1 MLLPGL
7 KIATIIAVF
16 GLFLTLIQPKA
27 NAEDIPAN
35 CPVTL
40 PSNGRF
46 QPSTM
51 ALSGPVGNYAH
62 QKKIFLYGNEKLA
75 AALPTNGTWKTLFDS
90 QYPKFAY
97 EDTLPWFRVNS
108 SFSGSDGPLRVTLHQ
123 LDLRQNAQVSQSSSS
138 QNYSL
143 ELLPFDDSDTM
154 MKAAIK
160 IPNPGCWQVT
170 GHYKDQDLSFIVWV
184 RVVQVDNH
192 PLVLQGAVG
201 SPYR

>member
-1 MLLPGL
+1 
-7 KIATIIAVF
+7 
-16 GLFLTLIQPKA
+16 
-27 NAEDIPAN
+27 
-35 CPVTL
+35 
-40 PSNGRF
+40 
-46 QPSTM
+46 
-51 ALSGPVGNYAH
+51 
-62 QKKIFLYGNEKLA
+62 
-75 AALPTNGTWKTLFDS
+75 
-90 QYPKFAY
+90 
-97 EDTLPWFRVNS
+97 VNS

-201 SPYR
+201 LRTGERCNFKIKFKSLIEVKSLTAESRFLPSGSFLEPRPF